1 MPQRHLD
8 GFVVLIDRRGPHLDD
23 SLVGARLRGSDLEH
37 FPFDTELIPWP
48 NWPWPPEFV
57 EAGANDAASGLQIA
71 VDQQSHRDSGGVPA
85 ACGQT
90 AEYRVGRGS
99 FVEMKRLRIEFSGK
113 ALDAVRIDADA
124 PGSEGLSR
132 SKGLHVLLFH
142 KRLSRLGF

>member
-1 MPQRHLD
+1 
-8 GFVVLIDRRGPHLDD
+8 
-23 SLVGARLRGSDLEH
+23 
-37 FPFDTELIPWP
+37 
-48 NWPWPPEFV
+48 
-57 EAGANDAASGLQIA
+57 
-71 VDQQSHRDSGGVPA
+71 VPA

-124 PGSEGLSR
+124 PRSEGLSR
-132 SKGLHVLLFH
+132 LKVLQVPLCH